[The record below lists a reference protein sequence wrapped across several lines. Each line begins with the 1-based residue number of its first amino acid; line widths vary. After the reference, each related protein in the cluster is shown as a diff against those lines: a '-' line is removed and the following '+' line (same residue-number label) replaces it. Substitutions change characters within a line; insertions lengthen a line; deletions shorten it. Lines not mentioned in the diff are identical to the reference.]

1 MNLFDPN
8 IKKYVIKWQAAG
20 NDGNLLDEGVIENED
35 GKVLGLVR
43 EQENGI
49 RVFEP
54 DDSLIIRMSLNFLSL
69 SKNYDIDEFTSGS
82 KFIGK
87 AKSKSKFFSIQTQK
101 KMWVENPKKDVILK
115 GVYPY
120 TGEHNKFVDSNG
132 KTIATVSADKL
143 KTVLDIQDLN
153 FDRKILFSFYVYVV
167 MRGPSAFGQ

>member
-8 IKKYVIKWQAAG
+8 ITKYVIKWKAAG
-20 NDGNLLDEGVIENED
+20 NDGNLLDEGIIENED

-49 RVFEP
+49 RVFES
-54 DDSLIIRMSLNFLSL
+54 DDSLIIRMSLDFFSL
-69 SKNYDIDEFTSGS
+69 SKNFVIDEFTSGS

-87 AKSKSKFFSIQTQK
+87 AKSKSKFLGFGEK

-132 KTIATVSADKL
+132 KTIATVSFDKL

-153 FDRKILFSFYVYVV
+153 FDRKILFSFYVFVV

>member
-1 MNLFDPN
+1 MTLLDPN
-8 IKKYVIKWQAAG
+8 IKKYVIKWKAAG

-43 EQENGI
+43 EQENSI

-54 DDSLIIRMSLNFLSL
+54 DDSLIIRMPLNFSSL
-69 SKNYDIDEFTSGS
+69 SKNFDIEEFTSGR

-87 AKSKSKFFSIQTQK
+87 AKSKSKYFGFGGK

-120 TGEHNKFVDSNG
+120 TGEHNKFVDLNG
-132 KTIATVSADKL
+132 KTVATVSSEKL

-153 FDRKILFSFYVYVV
+153 FDRKILFSFYVFVV
-167 MRGPSAFGQ
+167 MRGPSSFGQ